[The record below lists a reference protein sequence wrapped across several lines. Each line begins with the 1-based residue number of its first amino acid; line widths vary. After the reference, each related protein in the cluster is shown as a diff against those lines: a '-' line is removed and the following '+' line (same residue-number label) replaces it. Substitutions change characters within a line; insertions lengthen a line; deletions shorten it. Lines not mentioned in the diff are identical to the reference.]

1 MGALPGACVRLKSA
15 DSADMIK
22 LSSDG
27 HSRYPH
33 CVTWTEGEKRRRK
46 YFKEYRAAQKWMAR
60 KAAHLRLIPQGEPPA
75 APDEFRAI
83 LEARREGIPL
93 MDALHHWKRTVGA
106 SGGRT
111 LSDLIDARLKAAK
124 ADNISQRHLEAIAR
138 KLERLREALG
148 SLPAVGVTAAD
159 VAPLIYSEQTHGSQ
173 RHSRAIFTGVFTHAM
188 RMGWLQSN
196 PVATLKPQ
204 RKPPAAPPAVFTV
217 EEAADWLCCVAAHA
231 PACLAGW
238 AVAMFAGLRRAEVER
253 LDWSEVKLSR
263 GFVEVTAAKAKTGSR
278 RLVEIQPNLASILE
292 PLAGEGRV
300 FPLSPK
306 RHEAW
311 AFRAYGKQ
319 PPKNAARH
327 SFVSYHLALYENTE
341 QTALQAGHGREILFR
356 HYRELVTKQDAEEY
370 FSITV

>member
-1 MGALPGACVRLKSA
+1 MLRIRPANQKNYTHVVDWKEGGKRL
-15 DSADMIK
+15 
-22 LSSDG
+22 
-27 HSRYPH
+27 
-33 CVTWTEGEKRRRK
+33 RK
-46 YFKEYRAAQKWMAR
+46 FFTSHRAAKLFYDR

-75 APDEFRAI
+75 TPDEFRAI
-83 LEARREGIPL
+83 LEARREGIPI
-93 MDALHHWKRTVGA
+93 MDAIHHWKRTVGA

-111 LSDLIDARLKAAK
+111 LSDLIDARLEAARK
-124 ADNISQRHLEAIAR
+124 DTISQRHLEAIAR

-188 RMGWLQSN
+188 RMGWLQAN

-204 RKPPAAPPAVFTV
+204 RKPPTDPPAVFTP
-217 EEAADWLCCVAAHA
+217 EEAAEWLCCVAAHA

-253 LDWSEVKLSR
+253 LDWQEVKLSR
-263 GFVEVTAAKAKTGSR
+263 GFVEVTAAKAKTGNR
-278 RLVEIQPNLASILE
+278 RLVEIQPNLAAILE

-311 AFRAYGKQ
+311 AFKAYGKQ

-327 SFVSYHLALYENTE
+327 SFVSYHLALFENTE
-341 QTALQAGHGREILFR
+341 QTALQAGHGRDILFR
-356 HYRELVTKQDAEEY
+356 HYRELVTKQEAEEY